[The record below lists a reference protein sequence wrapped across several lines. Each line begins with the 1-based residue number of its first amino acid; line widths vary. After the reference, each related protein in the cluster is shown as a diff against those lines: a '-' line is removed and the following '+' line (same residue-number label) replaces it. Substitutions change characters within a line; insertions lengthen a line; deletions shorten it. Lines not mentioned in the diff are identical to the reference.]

1 MNPQAHIKV
10 VLIDDHALVRD
21 GIRALLMAVPE
32 LDVVGEAGSGAEA
45 FDLLKRVPADVVL
58 MDIGLKDINGLELTQ
73 SLRRDFPDIRVL
85 ILSMYDN
92 QEYVNTSVKVG
103 ARGYV
108 LKDAPSRE
116 IIVAI
121 EAIAAGGT
129 YYSEGV
135 AEKLANH
142 SAEERELTPREREVL
157 LMLAQGHNNK
167 TMARALQISVRTVET
182 HRLSIRR
189 KLDIDRPAGRPDEAR
204 DGAWLATGT
213 ALTSTFGFK
222 PAAVRYVDHRG
233 QCRARGSH
241 CSSLSIWMRPCLPN
255 LSDRSRHRRWSTWHS
270 SVAPGPWP
278 GGRRSICP
286 RTNWSRTRVGLRSP
300 LASC

>member
-1 MNPQAHIKV
+1 MHPQARIKV

-32 LDVVGEAGSGAEA
+32 LDVVGEAGGGTEA
-45 FDLLKRVPADVVL
+45 LKLLGRIEADVVL
-58 MDIGLKDINGLELTQ
+58 MDIGLKDVNGLELTQ
-73 SLRRDFPDIRVL
+73 SLRQQFPDLRVL

-92 QEYVNTSVKVG
+92 QEYLNTSVKVG

-129 YYSEGV
+129 YYSEGI
-135 AEKLANH
+135 AAKLGTRGT
-142 SAEERELTPREREVL
+142 EERELTPREREVL

-189 KLDIDRPAGRPDEAR
+189 KLDIDRPADLMKHAMVHG
-204 DGAWLATGT
+204 WL
-213 ALTSTFGFK
+213 
-222 PAAVRYVDHRG
+222 PG
-233 QCRARGSH
+233 QR
-241 CSSLSIWMRPCLPN
+241 
-255 LSDRSRHRRWSTWHS
+255 
-270 SVAPGPWP
+270 
-278 GGRRSICP
+278 
-286 RTNWSRTRVGLRSP
+286 
-300 LASC
+300 